1 MTGDTTKMREAATLV
16 LEEEKKYKTSVENI
30 DQLITNT
37 LGQYWVDKAYEQLKN
52 QYTSKSRQDL
62 MELDQLLRDFN
73 SSLNKA
79 SDDLDAAIAKLR

>member
-30 DQLITNT
+30 DRLITNT
-37 LGQYWVDKAYEQLKN
+37 LGQYWVDEAYEQLKN

-62 MELDQLLRDFN
+62 MKLDQLLRDFN

>member
-37 LGQYWVDKAYEQLKN
+37 LGQYWVDESYEQLKI